1 VTVSRAADAGIRVET
16 RRRWIRNF
24 ICGYSKGNMM
34 TSYEKFYLRQNIQ
47 VEPLI
52 DGWYA
57 WSHLIPPAT
66 AARNITERH
75 LKIMDSYISNP
86 RIHANAVKNPKMSG
100 GPFID
105 YNGGRVDE
113 IRALRDRIKKERS
126 HLLELSA
133 ALAALDAMLRE
144 SAKGHCLQSLYP
156 KVPDILR
163 GYVELVYD
171 LNNQPSFR
179 LIEALLYKSR
189 YYDRSQQSLAL
200 SVIQEDDRP
209 FVLSTPRLE
218 SSNSLHLKR
227 PFDDDCVDRLFQL
240 KTQPQPWPEIKE
252 MLGVEDGEEALVRS
266 FLTTEPPPV
275 YQPYTGN
282 GVRWRYFGHACIL
295 IESNGISM
303 LFDPVLSYTYESDV
317 SRYTYLDLPDKIDY
331 VLITHNHQDHV
342 LFETLLQIRHKVKN
356 ILVPRNGGG
365 NLQDPSLKLLLQN
378 CGFQNVIEIAEMD
391 EIRDSNVS
399 ILGLPFLGEHAD
411 LDIQTKLAWL
421 VEIGTNRLL
430 FAADS
435 CNIEP
440 RLYEHIH
447 REVGDVDALFLGM
460 ECDGAPL
467 SWLYGPLLTQHL
479 ERAMDESRRLAGS
492 NYEQGWSIVDLFH
505 CREVYVYAM
514 GQEPWLNYI
523 MSIKYTAESRPIVES
538 NRLIQACQERG
549 VIAERLFGEKEIL
562 IEESSRTEPVCA
574 SDEIRV
580 PVVTVS

>member
-1 VTVSRAADAGIRVET
+1 
-16 RRRWIRNF
+16 
-24 ICGYSKGNMM
+24 MM

-86 RIHANAVKNPKMSG
+86 QIHANAVKNPKMMG

-105 YNGGRVDE
+105 YRGKRVDE
-113 IRALRDRIKKERS
+113 IRALRDRIKKERA

-133 ALAALDAMLRE
+133 AIAALDGILRE
-144 SAKGHCLQSLYP
+144 SAKGHSLQSLYL

-179 LIEALLYKSR
+179 LIEPLLYKSR

-218 SSNSLHLKR
+218 SSDSLQLKR

-240 KTQPQPWPEIKE
+240 KTQPQPWPEIKQ
-252 MLGVEDGEEALVRS
+252 MLRVEDGEEALVRS
-266 FLTTEPPPV
+266 FLTAEPPPV
-275 YQPYTGN
+275 YQPYQGK

-303 LFDPVLSYTYESDV
+303 LFDPVLSYTYESDI
-317 SRYTYLDLPDKIDY
+317 SRYTYLDLPDQIDY

-342 LFETLLQIRHKVKN
+342 LFETLLQIRHKIKN

-365 NLQDPSLKLLLQN
+365 NLQDPSLKLLLEN
-378 CGFQNVIEIAEMD
+378 CGFRNVIEIAEMD

-399 ILGLPFLGEHAD
+399 IMGLPFFGEHAD

-421 VEIGTNRLL
+421 VKIGSNKLL

-467 SWLYGPLLTQHL
+467 SWLYGPLLTQRL

-505 CREVYVYAM
+505 CREVYIYAM

-523 MSIKYTAESRPIVES
+523 MSIKYSAESRPIIES
-538 NRLIQACQERG
+538 NQLIQACRERG

-562 IEESSRTEPVCA
+562 IEEAGRPKLICRSG
-574 SDEIRV
+574 EISV
-580 PVVTVS
+580 PAATVS